1 MWSQLN
7 IEREIEKPRKD
18 YASYSD
24 IKPNIYYMYNELFT
38 NDIYEWG
45 RITDTE
51 EIKNVL
57 NTYIDKYYNVE
68 DDKDTWFNKMKEL
81 SEELGYASN
90 MKEYKQNPD
99 NFKGN
104 VADVSTII
112 RVALTTKS
120 RTPDLYEIMRLLGV
134 DEIKRRISLI

>member
-1 MWSQLN
+1 M
-7 IEREIEKPRKD
+7 
-18 YASYSD
+18 
-24 IKPNIYYMYNELFT
+24 
-38 NDIYEWG
+38 
-45 RITDTE
+45 E

>member
-1 MWSQLN
+1 
-7 IEREIEKPRKD
+7 
-18 YASYSD
+18 
-24 IKPNIYYMYNELFT
+24 MYNELFT
-38 NDIYEWG
+38 NDTYEWG

-104 VADVSTII
+104 VADISTII